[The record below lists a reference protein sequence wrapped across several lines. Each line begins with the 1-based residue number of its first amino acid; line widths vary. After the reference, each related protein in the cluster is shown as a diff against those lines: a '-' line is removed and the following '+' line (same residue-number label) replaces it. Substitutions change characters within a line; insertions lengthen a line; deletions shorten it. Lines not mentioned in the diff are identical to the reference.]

1 MYDPHQP
8 RREDAIADL
17 NDSFRDLYSCGS
29 NTNVIVAKAIVRMLG
44 SIAVTLA
51 MMLDRDIQKER

>member
-1 MYDPHQP
+1 MYDPNQP

-17 NDSFRDLYSCGS
+17 NDSFRELYSCGS
-29 NTNVIVAKAIVRMLG
+29 NTNAIVGRAIVRMLG